1 MVAVFPWG
9 PQTCP
14 LPRDLLHF
22 ANFAWLS
29 CRSVCSIYD
38 ASRLDALESGW
49 MDVPRDCYAQRTV
62 TWGKFQIRATGDEF
76 WFFNTHLPHNGC
88 AAQDSNT
95 HAAIARSLVD
105 KRTELGANGTPT
117 IVVGDCNPFA
127 SNGASEGSFESNL
140 ADRGI
145 PLVYVGTGAFGGYG
159 YLDKI
164 FATSEWTKIDA
175 GDRGTGGSDHPA
187 ISASLR
193 L

>member
-1 MVAVFPWG
+1 LLRRAPKNGQSSRSTRDKATLQPG
-9 PQTCP
+9 PLT
-14 LPRDLLHF
+14 
-22 ANFAWLS
+22 
-29 CRSVCSIYD
+29 
-38 ASRLDALESGW
+38 
-49 MDVPRDCYAQRTV
+49 
-62 TWGKFQIRATGDEF
+62 
-76 WFFNTHLPHNGC
+76 
-88 AAQDSNT
+88 
-95 HAAIARSLVD
+95 
-105 KRTELGANGTPT
+105 TPT

-127 SNGASEGSFESNL
+127 SDGASEGSFESNL

>member
-1 MVAVFPWG
+1 MAFFWPVFG
-9 PQTCP
+9 
-14 LPRDLLHF
+14 LFAGLLV
-22 ANFAWLS
+22 LR
-29 CRSVCSIYD
+29 RS
-38 ASRLDALESGW
+38 R
-49 MDVPRDCYAQRTV
+49 
-62 TWGKFQIRATGDEF
+62 
-76 WFFNTHLPHNGC
+76 
-88 AAQDSNT
+88 
-95 HAAIARSLVD
+95 ARS
-105 KRTELGANGTPT
+105 APT

-140 ADRGI
+140 ASRGI

-187 ISASLR
+187 ISAELR

>member
-1 MVAVFPWG
+1 MLDRRGRVPKYLWVLRAADTEP
-9 PQTCP
+9 
-14 LPRDLLHF
+14 
-22 ANFAWLS
+22 
-29 CRSVCSIYD
+29 D
-38 ASRLDALESGW
+38 ASPTRHADAAP
-49 MDVPRDCYAQRTV
+49 D
-62 TWGKFQIRATGDEF
+62 
-76 WFFNTHLPHNGC
+76 NGC
-88 AAQDSNT
+88 AATDRNT
-95 HAAIARSLVD
+95 HAGIARQLVD
-105 KRTELGANGTPT
+105 KRNELGAGAT

-164 FATSEWTKIDA
+164 FATNEWTTIDA
-175 GDRGTGGSDHPA
+175 SDRGTGGSDHPA

>member
-1 MVAVFPWG
+1 M
-9 PQTCP
+9 
-14 LPRDLLHF
+14 
-22 ANFAWLS
+22 
-29 CRSVCSIYD
+29 SVRH
-38 ASRLDALESGW
+38 ASD
-49 MDVPRDCYAQRTV
+49 D
-62 TWGKFQIRATGDEF
+62 RATRRDEY
-76 WFFNTHLPHNGC
+76 LRSPAACASSKSSCPASECCKGC
-88 AAQDSNT
+88 AATDRNT
-95 HAAIARSLVD
+95 HAGIARQLVD
-105 KRTELGANGTPT
+105 KRNELGAGAT

>member
-1 MVAVFPWG
+1 MRKA
-9 PQTCP
+9 
-14 LPRDLLHF
+14 LRDLSSTYGDMPL
-22 ANFAWLS
+22 
-29 CRSVCSIYD
+29 
-38 ASRLDALESGW
+38 
-49 MDVPRDCYAQRTV
+49 TV
-62 TWGKFQIRATGDEF
+62 GETG
-76 WFFNTHLPHNGC
+76 HNGC
-88 AAQDSNT
+88 AAQDRNT
-95 HAAIARSLVD
+95 HAAIARSLVA
-105 KRTELGANGTPT
+105 KRKGLGAAGTPT

-164 FATSEWTKIDA
+164 FATTEWTKIDA
-175 GDRGTGGSDHPA
+175 RDHGTGTSDHPA